1 MILFQD
7 GILATMI
14 LKLYPLIPTPGNNKV
29 QAPLNANKNVTRE
42 QFLKFVMIL
51 QRKQKQRQQ
60 QQRQQQ
66 TEIEQ
71 KQTEKND
78 TFNDDVGVPFKFMDH
93 GDLVRLLFG
102 VAVK

>member
-78 TFNDDVGVPFKFMDH
+78 TFNDDAIEGIIY
-93 GDLVRLLFG
+93 LVRTYYNIDLHRRR
-102 VAVK
+102 K